1 MLSTVHVLTLPF
13 GGLHHRKL
21 LGSGQPSWVP
31 SRWRIPRLLRM
42 SNELE
47 SQTIDLRKIAPRKLA
62 EVNKEW
68 WLLLALLVI
77 AAVLNYFSALTQIIF
92 WVYPPPPLRF
102 THPFRRLPALLP
114 PFSSPLL
121 T

>member
-77 AAVLNYFSALTQIIF
+77 AAGFYLFRPLTQDVLWAF
-92 WVYPPPPLRF
+92 PVPTL
-102 THPFRRLPALLP
+102 
-114 PFSSPLL
+114 
-121 T
+121 